1 MSEPLLRLEVGA
13 VAAGGFCVARHEGR
27 VVFVRHALPGEV
39 VMARLDPA
47 SSGPRAAG
55 KRFWRADAVEV
66 LEPSPDRVVPPCP
79 AARPGGCGGCDWQ
92 HASLAAQRLSK
103 AAVIRD
109 QFSRLAGIELPDLVV
124 EPPGGP
130 SNGTEPDDGL
140 GWRTRVRFAVD
151 ARGRAGFRSA
161 RSHAV
166 IPVAGCPIAHP
177 GVAAADIPGR
187 SWPGAAAVEVVDG
200 SPGPAL
206 VIVEES
212 SGPPPSGRRGAR
224 SESPPREPVRRV
236 EGRRTWVEHHVS
248 TPLLPEPR
256 RFRVSDGGF
265 WQVHPAAPATLVDA
279 VLGVTMPAAGE
290 RAVDLYAGV
299 GLFAAAL
306 ALRVGPAGFVHAVE
320 SEGRACK
327 DARRNLHDLPQV
339 RITQGLVE
347 ASPDPDDP
355 DHTAD
360 TADASHWSSGRADV
374 VVLDPPRAG
383 AGPEVMAR
391 IAALRPR
398 VVAYVSCDAASLARD
413 ITHAAQNGYR
423 LTGLRAFDMFPM
435 THHVECLATLHP
447 NEIV

>member
-1 MSEPLLRLEVGA
+1 MTEPLLRLEIGD

-39 VMARLDPA
+39 VMARLDRA

-66 LEPSPDRVVPPCP
+66 IEASPDRVEPPCP
-79 AARPGGCGGCDWQ
+79 VARPGGCGGCDWQ
-92 HASLAAQRLSK
+92 HVTLAAQRVNK

-109 QFSRLAGIELPDLVV
+109 QFARLAGIELDQLVV
-124 EPPGGP
+124 EPPTGA
-130 SNGTEPDDGL
+130 SEGTDPDDGL

-151 ARGRAGFRSA
+151 SRGRAGFRSA

-166 IPVAGCPIAHP
+166 IPVTGCPIAHP
-177 GVAAADIPGR
+177 GVAVADVPGR
-187 SWPGAAAVEVVDG
+187 TWPGVTAVEVVDG
-200 SPGPAL
+200 SPGAPL
-206 VIVEES
+206 VIVEEPA
-212 SGPPPSGRRGAR
+212 GPPPAGRRAGRGA
-224 SESPPREPVRRV
+224 STPREPVRRI

-248 TPLLPEPR
+248 TPQLPEPR

-279 VLGVTMPAAGE
+279 VLGVTMPAVGE

-306 ALRVGPAGFVHAVE
+306 ALRVGPTGWVHAVE
-320 SEGRACK
+320 SEARACK

-347 ASPDPDDP
+347 ATPDPDDE
-355 DHTAD
+355 A
-360 TADASHWSSGRADV
+360 AVASDWSAARADV

-391 IAALRPR
+391 IARLRPR

-423 LTGLRAFDMFPM
+423 LTALRAFDMFPM
-435 THHVECLATLHP
+435 THHVECLATLQP
-447 NEIV
+447 DEIL